1 MNYKYSIRKYLIL
14 ILLLS
19 LSIQSAYANQF
30 TIIGLIKDIIPILEK
45 ADKNTLVVF
54 DVDNVISAPADL
66 IGRPKARKIRQEIF
80 KEYENKYGIERVKR
94 IHALYMLKAKGEL
107 VEPDIKTII
116 SSLQQKGVPTIA
128 LTAKG
133 TEKFGSIVDP
143 MEWRLS
149 QLEEKGITFIYPPHS
164 KRVLWQKEAGFE
176 KGVVFSGKQSKGEAL
191 GYFLKNVVK
200 WKPKKIIF
208 VDDNADY
215 LKSVSYMCEE
225 NSIEFIGFQYLAE
238 VFNQD
243 KEINPE
249 IAKIQIKIL
258 DEKQIWLQVNEV
270 ANYLKNNSR

>member
-1 MNYKYSIRKYLIL
+1 M
-14 ILLLS
+14 
-19 LSIQSAYANQF
+19 
-30 TIIGLIKDIIPILEK
+30 IKDIIPILEK

-66 IGRPKARKIRQEIF
+66 IGRPKARKIRREIF

-149 QLEEKGITFIYPPHS
+149 QLEEKGITFIYPPHN

-176 KGVVFSGKQSKGEAL
+176 KGIVFSGKQSKGEAL
-191 GYFLKNVVK
+191 DYFLKNVVK

-208 VDDNADY
+208 VDDNTDY

-249 IAKIQIKIL
+249 IAKTQIKIL
-258 DEKQIWLQVNEV
+258 DEKQIWLQDNEV
-270 ANYLKNNSR
+270 ANYLKNNN